1 MMDQLKLDLLSKTSD
16 LIDRP
21 LIKKLQNLQI
31 IFHFFFLFYDFY
43 KNKFEKHIF

>member
-1 MMDQLKLDLLSKTSD
+1 MMDQLELDLLNDTSA
-16 LIDRP
+16 LIDHP
-21 LIKKLQNLQI
+21 LIRKLQNLQI

>member
-1 MMDQLKLDLLSKTSD
+1 MMDQLNL
-16 LIDRP
+16 LIDTSP
-21 LIKKLQNLQI
+21 LIDHPLIRKLQNLQI